1 MYILE
6 MSQTSFESMNT
17 DDLNGVGKLLGRP
30 FSNIS
35 QYWFITN
42 MAVFQEL
49 LTSMGLNLFIWE
61 DKIQIT

>member
-35 QYWFITN
+35 QY
-42 MAVFQEL
+42 
-49 LTSMGLNLFIWE
+49 
-61 DKIQIT
+61 